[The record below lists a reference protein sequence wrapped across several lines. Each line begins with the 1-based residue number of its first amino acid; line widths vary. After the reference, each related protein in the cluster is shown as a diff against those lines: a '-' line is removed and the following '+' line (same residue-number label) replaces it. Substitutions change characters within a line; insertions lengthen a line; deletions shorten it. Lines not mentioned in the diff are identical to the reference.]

1 MKTERKNSYRF
12 KITLIVLSFIL
23 GEFLIW
29 FIFVRAESFAWM
41 NNKFNH
47 NTSPYAISKIDDGRT
62 IISHV
67 VKGFEYILPIG
78 FEINEE
84 PVLVLNYKENDKN
97 ICQVISRAIDNKNGI
112 EELKQRK
119 DSYNEIGINGVE
131 AMESLPTAE
140 DSSYHL
146 AIGGD
151 GYYIEYSLTAKE
163 ADQTRCRYFLQ
174 QIVKSFRKH

>member
-1 MKTERKNSYRF
+1 METKRKNCYRF

-29 FIFVRAESFAWM
+29 FIFVRPESFIWL
-41 NNKFNH
+41 NQKISQG
-47 NTSPYAISKIDDGRT
+47 TSPYAISKIDDGRT

-78 FEINEE
+78 FETQEE
-84 PVLVLNYKENDKN
+84 PVLVLNYKENGKN

-112 EELKQRK
+112 EKLKQEK
-119 DSYNEIGINGVE
+119 ESYREIGINGTE
-131 AMESLPTAE
+131 AMERLPTAE

-151 GYYIEYSLTAKE
+151 GYYIEYSLTAE
-163 ADQTRCRYFLQ
+163 EENQARCRYFLQ